1 MRPVLLRIPADH
13 PCVEGHFPGNP
24 IVPGAVLLD
33 EVLAVIERQVGRPA
47 TAWTV
52 VVARFSRAVRPGER
66 LQLSFDANDVGVV
79 RFECS
84 LGDLAVLSGR
94 AHPTWGEPE

>member
-1 MRPVLLRIPADH
+1 MRQVLLRIPADH
-13 PCVEGHFPGNP
+13 PCVEGHFPGDP

-33 EVLAVIERQVGRPA
+33 EVLAMIERELGRPA

-52 VVARFSRAVRPGER
+52 VVARFSRAVRPGEP
-66 LQLSFDANDVGVV
+66 LQLNFDANDAGGV

-84 LGDLAVLSGR
+84 LGEQSVLSGR
-94 AHPTWGEPE
+94 AHPTRGEPN